1 MAKCGSCK
9 EIQQQLLADG
19 GCHEVECHHLT
30 FNDDHLTIID
40 DYTDNN
46 PAAATTTTTNTTMAV
61 SSAIDSATASTT
73 RKRKFPTLQEFAAA
87 GEDRIKRKIAPI

>member
-9 EIQQQLLADG
+9 EIQQHLLADG

-40 DYTDNN
+40 DNTDDI
-46 PAAATTTTTNTTMAV
+46 PAVATTTTTMAV
-61 SSAIDSATASTT
+61 SSVIDSTTASTT
-73 RKRKFPTLQEFAAA
+73 
-87 GEDRIKRKIAPI
+87 